1 MDLQS
6 MRSRTGVGFL
16 VFVCLFLSCKSAKV
30 AGDSS
35 IDENL
40 SAKNV
45 IRRHY
50 QNQTNFNT
58 LSGKAKID
66 YSDGES
72 SQSVNVSLRMQK
84 DRAIWIS
91 APLGLVKAYI
101 TPTRVSFY
109 NKLQNEYFD
118 GDFSYLS
125 ELLGTELNY
134 DNLQNLLLGHA
145 LFDLRKEKFDV
156 SIAHENYQLK
166 PKQALSIFKTLFQI
180 EPINFKMATQ
190 QLSQPSKKRMLEIDY
205 TDYQKVSAWIL
216 PQKIKIAATDS
227 TQTNSIDIEYRN
239 VEFNKRLNF
248 PYKIP
253 KGFTEIVLNKNDI

>member
-1 MDLQS
+1 MDLQL
-6 MRSRTGVGFL
+6 MRSRTGVGFMVILCL
-16 VFVCLFLSCKSAKV
+16 VLSCKSAKV
-30 AGDSS
+30 IGDGS
-35 IDENL
+35 IDEKL

-45 IRRHY
+45 IRKHY

-72 SQSVNVSLRMQK
+72 TQSVNVSLRIQK
-84 DRAIWIS
+84 DKAIWMS

-125 ELLGTELNY
+125 ELLGTELNF
-134 DNLQNLLLGHA
+134 DNVQNLLLGHA
-145 LFDLRKEKFDV
+145 LFDLRKEKYDV
-156 SIAHENYQLK
+156 SIARANYQLK
-166 PKQALSIFKTLFQI
+166 PKQALPVFKALFQV
-180 EPINFKMATQ
+180 EPTNFKIAAQ
-190 QLSQPSKKRMLEIDY
+190 QLSQPSKRRILEIDY
-205 TDYQKVSAWIL
+205 KDYQKVSAWIL
-216 PQKIKIAATDS
+216 PKRLTVAAIDS
-227 TQTNSIDIEYRN
+227 AHTNSIDIEYRN
-239 VEFNKRLNF
+239 MEFNKQLNF